1 MSSGQSQSPGH
12 GQSRLKNRARAHE
25 PGQAKRP
32 VLSKGAKKQSVKL
45 PVRGGDRR
53 PARVRPYSL
62 TGGRTRFGHVLL
74 VETFVAVLEAPAEQ
88 RELAGGPTPVFS
100 SGGGSPHSKVMPE
113 MRAIVELCRRMRTV
127 AEISALLKMPLG
139 VVRVL
144 LSDLA
149 DQGKIRVYGTG
160 HGPGQPD
167 RALLERV
174 LSGLRRL

>member
-1 MSSGQSQSPGH
+1 MTGGQSQGPAHGPGH
-12 GQSRLKNRARAHE
+12 RRNRTRAHE
-25 PGQAKRP
+25 PGKPKRP
-32 VLSKGAKKQSVKL
+32 GPPKGARKQSVKL
-45 PVRGGDRR
+45 PVRGGDRK

-74 VETFVAVLEAPAEQ
+74 VETFVAVLEAPA
-88 RELAGGPTPVFS
+88 GGPAHLP
-100 SGGGSPHSKVMPE
+100 GGGTGSPQAKVMPE

>member
-1 MSSGQSQSPGH
+1 MSSTSG
-12 GQSRLKNRARAHE
+12 KN
-25 PGQAKRP
+25 
-32 VLSKGAKKQSVKL
+32 L

-74 VETFVAVLEAPAEQ
+74 VETFVGATSGTAALDAAEER
-88 RELAGGPTPVFS
+88 RELTDGGHTTS
-100 SGGGSPHSKVMPE
+100 RVMPE

-127 AEISALLKMPLG
+127 AEIAALLRMPLG

-160 HGPGQPD
+160 TGHGTGRPD

>member
-1 MSSGQSQSPGH
+1 M
-12 GQSRLKNRARAHE
+12 
-25 PGQAKRP
+25 RP
-32 VLSKGAKKQSVKL
+32 AVGRGL
-45 PVRGGDRR
+45 PVRGADRR
-53 PARVRPYSL
+53 PSRVRPYSL

-74 VETFVAVLEAPAEQ
+74 VETFVAAVEAPDG
-88 RELAGGPTPVFS
+88 RKVLTD
-100 SGGGSPHSKVMPE
+100 SGAPARVMPE
-113 MRAIVELCRRMRTV
+113 IQAIVALCGHMRTV
-127 AEISALLKMPLG
+127 AEVSALLKMPLG

-160 HGPGQPD
+160 HDSGRPD

>member
-1 MSSGQSQSPGH
+1 MTNLPD
-12 GQSRLKNRARAHE
+12 
-25 PGQAKRP
+25 
-32 VLSKGAKKQSVKL
+32 L
-45 PVRGGDRR
+45 PVRGGDRK

-74 VETFVAVLEAPAEQ
+74 VETFVAALEAPEER
-88 RELAGGPTPVFS
+88 RELTN
-100 SGGGSPHSKVMPE
+100 GSLKSVMPE
-113 MRAIVELCRRMRTV
+113 LRAIVELCRRMRTV
-127 AEISALLKMPLG
+127 AEIAALLKMPLG

-149 DQGKIRVYGTG
+149 DHGKIRVYGTG
-160 HGPGQPD
+160 TAHGTGRPD

>member
-1 MSSGQSQSPGH
+1 MS
-12 GQSRLKNRARAHE
+12 AI
-25 PGQAKRP
+25 
-32 VLSKGAKKQSVKL
+32 AKKTQL
-45 PVRGGDRR
+45 PTRGDRKA
-53 PARVRPYSL
+53 ARVRPYSL

-74 VETFVAVLEAPAEQ
+74 VETFVAATAALDAPEER
-88 RELAGGPTPVFS
+88 RELTNGT
-100 SGGGSPHSKVMPE
+100 SPRVMPE
-113 MRAIVELCRRMRTV
+113 MLAIVELCRRMRTV
-127 AEISALLKMPLG
+127 AEIAALLRMPLG

-160 HGPGQPD
+160 TGHGTGRPD

>member
-1 MSSGQSQSPGH
+1 MSSPMGGVPRQYAP
-12 GQSRLKNRARAHE
+12 
-25 PGQAKRP
+25 
-32 VLSKGAKKQSVKL
+32 KQQL

-74 VETFVAVLEAPAEQ
+74 VETFVASTAALEAGEER
-88 RELAGGPTPVFS
+88 RELGNGPLTTR
-100 SGGGSPHSKVMPE
+100 VMPE

-127 AEISALLKMPLG
+127 AEIAALLKMPLG

-160 HGPGQPD
+160 TGHGTGRPD

>member
-1 MSSGQSQSPGH
+1 MT
-12 GQSRLKNRARAHE
+12 SRSE
-25 PGQAKRP
+25 
-32 VLSKGAKKQSVKL
+32 L
-45 PVRGGDRR
+45 PVRGGDRKA
-53 PARVRPYSL
+53 ARVRPYSL

-74 VETFVAVLEAPAEQ
+74 VETFVASTAALEAPEER
-88 RELAGGPTPVFS
+88 RELTN
-100 SGGGSPHSKVMPE
+100 GSLRSVMPE
-113 MRAIVELCRRMRTV
+113 LRAIVELCRRMRTV
-127 AEISALLKMPLG
+127 AEIAALLKMPLG

-160 HGPGQPD
+160 TGHGTGRPD

>member
-1 MSSGQSQSPGH
+1 MSAP
-12 GQSRLKNRARAHE
+12 R
-25 PGQAKRP
+25 
-32 VLSKGAKKQSVKL
+32 L
-45 PVRGGDRR
+45 PVRGGERKA
-53 PARVRPYSL
+53 ARVRPYSL

-74 VETFVAVLEAPAEQ
+74 VETFVAALDAPPER
-88 RELAGGPTPVFS
+88 RELPN
-100 SGGGSPHSKVMPE
+100 GSLATRVMPE

-127 AEISALLKMPLG
+127 AEIAALLKMPLG

-160 HGPGQPD
+160 HVSGRPD

-174 LSGLRRL
+174 LHGLRRL

>member
-1 MSSGQSQSPGH
+1 MSAAP
-12 GQSRLKNRARAHE
+12 
-25 PGQAKRP
+25 
-32 VLSKGAKKQSVKL
+32 KL
-45 PVRGGDRR
+45 PKRGGGEKR

-74 VETFVAVLEAPAEQ
+74 VESFVAALDGPEERREPAPTDGRWVA
-88 RELAGGPTPVFS
+88 R
-100 SGGGSPHSKVMPE
+100 VMPE
-113 MRAIVELCRRMRTV
+113 MRAIVDLCRRMRSV

-149 DQGKIRVYGTG
+149 DQGRIRVYGTG
-160 HGPGQPD
+160 HGIGRPD

-174 LSGLRRL
+174 LSGLHRL

>member
-1 MSSGQSQSPGH
+1 MSST
-12 GQSRLKNRARAHE
+12 SRKHLPMR
-25 PGQAKRP
+25 
-32 VLSKGAKKQSVKL
+32 GA
-45 PVRGGDRR
+45 DRK

-74 VETFVAVLEAPAEQ
+74 VETFVGATAAATAGGGTAALDAADER
-88 RELAGGPTPVFS
+88 RELT
-100 SGGGSPHSKVMPE
+100 SGSLAAIMPE

-127 AEISALLKMPLG
+127 AEIAALLKMPLG

-160 HGPGQPD
+160 TGHGTGRPD

>member
-1 MSSGQSQSPGH
+1 MSQGPT
-12 GQSRLKNRARAHE
+12 N
-25 PGQAKRP
+25 
-32 VLSKGAKKQSVKL
+32 KL
-45 PVRGGDRR
+45 PVRGSALPHARLRSRGGTPR

-74 VETFVAVLEAPAEQ
+74 VETFVGVTGPAALQ
-88 RELAGGPTPVFS
+88 AADDRRELTGGTAHAS
-100 SGGGSPHSKVMPE
+100 GSGGVPLSRVMPE

-127 AEISALLKMPLG
+127 AEIAALLRMPLG

-149 DQGKIRVYGTG
+149 DQGRIRVYGTG
-160 HGPGQPD
+160 TGHGTGRPD

>member
-1 MSSGQSQSPGH
+1 MTSVPSVYH
-12 GQSRLKNRARAHE
+12 AH
-25 PGQAKRP
+25 
-32 VLSKGAKKQSVKL
+32 KL
-45 PVRGGDRR
+45 PVRGESRR

-74 VETFVAVLEAPAEQ
+74 VETFVAALEAAPA
-88 RELAGGPTPVFS
+88 RKVLTDGGP
-100 SGGGSPHSKVMPE
+100 GRGLMPE
-113 MRAIVELCRRMRTV
+113 MRAIVEICRRMRTV

-160 HGPGQPD
+160 HGTGQPD

>member
-1 MSSGQSQSPGH
+1 MSGS
-12 GQSRLKNRARAHE
+12 
-25 PGQAKRP
+25 AK
-32 VLSKGAKKQSVKL
+32 KL
-45 PVRGGDRR
+45 PVRGGDRK

-74 VETFVAVLEAPAEQ
+74 VETFVASTAALDAAEER
-88 RELAGGPTPVFS
+88 RELTSAPLS
-100 SGGGSPHSKVMPE
+100 RVMPE
-113 MRAIVELCRRMRTV
+113 MQAIVELCRRMRTV
-127 AEISALLKMPLG
+127 AEIAALLKMPLG

-160 HGPGQPD
+160 TGHGTGRPD

>member
-1 MSSGQSQSPGH
+1 MKPVAET
-12 GQSRLKNRARAHE
+12 AR
-25 PGQAKRP
+25 R
-32 VLSKGAKKQSVKL
+32 L
-45 PVRGGDRR
+45 PVRGADRR

-74 VETFVAVLEAPAEQ
+74 VETFVAALEAPEER
-88 RELAGGPTPVFS
+88 RELPQGN
-100 SGGGSPHSKVMPE
+100 GSARLMPE
-113 MRAIVELCRRMRTV
+113 LRAIVEICRRMRTV

-160 HGPGQPD
+160 HGTGQPD

-174 LSGLRRL
+174 LNGLRRL

>member
-1 MSSGQSQSPGH
+1 MSAIARKKTQLP
-12 GQSRLKNRARAHE
+12 SR
-25 PGQAKRP
+25 G
-32 VLSKGAKKQSVKL
+32 S
-45 PVRGGDRR
+45 DRKA
-53 PARVRPYSL
+53 ARVRPYSL

-74 VETFVAVLEAPAEQ
+74 VETFVASTAALDAPEE
-88 RELAGGPTPVFS
+88 RKELANGPAPR
-100 SGGGSPHSKVMPE
+100 VMPE
-113 MRAIVELCRRMRTV
+113 MVAIVELCRRMRTV
-127 AEISALLKMPLG
+127 AEIAALLRMPLG

-160 HGPGQPD
+160 TGHGTGRPD

>member
-1 MSSGQSQSPGH
+1 MSGKT
-12 GQSRLKNRARAHE
+12 RKN
-25 PGQAKRP
+25 
-32 VLSKGAKKQSVKL
+32 L
-45 PVRGGDRR
+45 PIRGGDRK

-62 TGGRTRFGHVLL
+62 THGRTRFGHVLL
-74 VETFVAVLEAPAEQ
+74 VETFVAATAELEAPEQ
-88 RELAGGPTPVFS
+88 RKELTK
-100 SGGGSPHSKVMPE
+100 GSLKSAIMPE

-127 AEISALLKMPLG
+127 AEIAALLRMPLG

-160 HGPGQPD
+160 TGHGTGRPD
-167 RALLERV
+167 RVLLERV

>member
-1 MSSGQSQSPGH
+1 MT
-12 GQSRLKNRARAHE
+12 NRPE
-25 PGQAKRP
+25 
-32 VLSKGAKKQSVKL
+32 L
-45 PVRGGDRR
+45 PVRGGDRKA
-53 PARVRPYSL
+53 ARVRPYSL

-74 VETFVAVLEAPAEQ
+74 VETFVAALEAPEE
-88 RELAGGPTPVFS
+88 RKELTN
-100 SGGGSPHSKVMPE
+100 GSLRSVMPE
-113 MRAIVELCRRMRTV
+113 LRAIVELCRRMRTV
-127 AEISALLKMPLG
+127 AEIAALLKMPLG

-160 HGPGQPD
+160 TGHGTGRPD

>member
-1 MSSGQSQSPGH
+1 MSSSP
-12 GQSRLKNRARAHE
+12 N
-25 PGQAKRP
+25 
-32 VLSKGAKKQSVKL
+32 KL
-45 PVRGGDRR
+45 PVRGAERK

-74 VETFVAVLEAPAEQ
+74 VETFVAALEAPEER
-88 RELAGGPTPVFS
+88 RELTN
-100 SGGGSPHSKVMPE
+100 GGSGSRVMPE
-113 MRAIVELCRRMRTV
+113 MLAIVELCRRMRTV
-127 AEISALLKMPLG
+127 AEIAALLKMPLG

-160 HGPGQPD
+160 TGHGTGRPD

-174 LSGLRRL
+174 LNGLRRL

>member
-1 MSSGQSQSPGH
+1 MSAAAASAAG
-12 GQSRLKNRARAHE
+12 
-25 PGQAKRP
+25 
-32 VLSKGAKKQSVKL
+32 KL
-45 PVRGGDRR
+45 PIRGEGRR

-74 VETFVAVLEAPAEQ
+74 VETFVAALEASEER
-88 RELAGGPTPVFS
+88 RELTNGGGP
-100 SGGGSPHSKVMPE
+100 GSRVMPE

-149 DQGKIRVYGTG
+149 DQGKIRVYGTN
-160 HGPGQPD
+160 HGTGRPD

-174 LSGLRRL
+174 LGGLRRL

>member
-1 MSSGQSQSPGH
+1 MSTAP
-12 GQSRLKNRARAHE
+12 
-25 PGQAKRP
+25 
-32 VLSKGAKKQSVKL
+32 KL
-45 PVRGGDRR
+45 PTRGGDKK

-74 VETFVAVLEAPAEQ
+74 VETFVAALDAPEER
-88 RELAGGPTPVFS
+88 RELTAGAWADR
-100 SGGGSPHSKVMPE
+100 VMPE
-113 MRAIVELCRRMRTV
+113 MRAIVELCRRMRSV

-149 DQGKIRVYGTG
+149 DQGKIRVYGSG
-160 HGPGQPD
+160 HGTGQPD

>member
-1 MSSGQSQSPGH
+1 MTPGTSGSAHSTNGTNRTYGSS
-12 GQSRLKNRARAHE
+12 R
-25 PGQAKRP
+25 
-32 VLSKGAKKQSVKL
+32 L

-53 PARVRPYSL
+53 SARVRPYSL

-74 VETFVAVLEAPAEQ
+74 VETFISSTAAIEGPEDRPELGKG
-88 RELAGGPTPVFS
+88 ELAGI
-100 SGGGSPHSKVMPE
+100 MPE
-113 MRAIVELCRRMRTV
+113 MRAIVALCRRMRTV
-127 AEISALLKMPLG
+127 AEIAALLKMPLG

>member
-1 MSSGQSQSPGH
+1 MTPGKIVP
-12 GQSRLKNRARAHE
+12 Q
-25 PGQAKRP
+25 
-32 VLSKGAKKQSVKL
+32 L
-45 PVRGGDRR
+45 PVRGGERR
-53 PARVRPYSL
+53 TARVRPYSL

-74 VETFVAVLEAPAEQ
+74 VETFVAALEAPEER
-88 RELAGGPTPVFS
+88 RELTNGGR
-100 SGGGSPHSKVMPE
+100 GARGVMPE
-113 MRAIVELCRRMRTV
+113 MQAIVEICRRMRTV

-160 HGPGQPD
+160 HGAGRPE